1 MLPTMRT
8 NRATKAAVVAVAVVA
23 STVVAYLIQHQP
35 AGKHMSA
42 APATVVSVPATPAAV
57 ATPAPHAPTRSALRH
72 DRVAPAAPTAFEI
85 RGSAFDIKAGV
96 CPMDYVRPLDP
107 PGDQVHT
114 VCWVRANFGVAP
126 GSKSGGTSYILGHA
140 WAQAKLV
147 FNPLSELATSELD
160 TDHPQPQ
167 NGVPTYPMKGLNGYR
182 VTLRT
187 RNGTLT
193 YVVRHTFAV
202 SKEHAGDVHSLMA
215 NTPNRVVL
223 ITCAVAGGADL
234 DYNIVVYANLI
245 SSVAA
250 HRPAP

>member
-57 ATPAPHAPTRSALRH
+57 ATPAPRAPTRSALRH

-126 GSKSGGTSYILGHA
+126 GSKSGGTSYIL
-140 WAQAKLV
+140 
-147 FNPLSELATSELD
+147 
-160 TDHPQPQ
+160 
-167 NGVPTYPMKGLNGYR
+167 
-182 VTLRT
+182 
-187 RNGTLT
+187 
-193 YVVRHTFAV
+193 
-202 SKEHAGDVHSLMA
+202 SL
-215 NTPNRVVL
+215 
-223 ITCAVAGGADL
+223 IH
-234 DYNIVVYANLI
+234 I
-245 SSVAA
+245 
-250 HRPAP
+250 